1 MSDSTDDLK
10 ARARRPRR
18 VLLGAVLVLLAWF
31 VVGALGGQ
39 AQGQLSG
46 VQSND
51 NATFLPEN
59 AESTLVSEAVQE
71 FDENETL
78 PYLVVVTRSDGGALT
93 EADLGTIASF
103 AEGLSGLELTEL
115 DDGSTLGD
123 YLADP
128 APPTP
133 VPSQDGEAVLITV
146 SLDGE
151 KGTEAVGE
159 TTPLAAGATA
169 IRDNIAES
177 LEPAGLSGNVGGPG
191 GLIADFAEAFAG
203 IDGILLGVALLVVL
217 VILLIVYRS
226 PILPFAVL
234 LSAVFGLSAASLV
247 VYQLALN
254 DVITLSGQSQG
265 ILFILVVGAAT
276 DYALLLVSRFKEELH
291 DEASSWVAL
300 KKAWRGAVEPIVASA
315 ATVIL
320 GLLCLLLADLR
331 STSGLGPVGAL
342 GIAGALL
349 AALTFLPAILLLF
362 GRKAFW
368 PFAPKLDHV
377 HAEDSVGTRGVWG
390 RVAGLV
396 GRHPRRV
403 WTSTLVALL
412 AAAVFVPTF
421 KASGSTIEETFLTD
435 TDSITAQRVLA
446 DHFAAGA
453 AQPVQILVP
462 EDDAEAALEV
472 VEADTGVASAFV
484 GLTPPRPD
492 QPPVP
497 PAVVD
502 GNVVIQATTEGASD
516 SQEAEDTV
524 QRLRSDLDDVS
535 TDALVGG
542 NAATNLDVLEA
553 SSRDLKVVVP
563 AILVVIFL
571 VLALLL
577 RSLVAPLL
585 LVVAN
590 VVSFGATIGISALVF
605 NHIFGFTG
613 GDPAIPLYG
622 FVFLV
627 ALGIDYS
634 IFLMTR
640 VREESQKRGTRPG
653 ILVGLAVTGG
663 VITSAGIV
671 LASTFSALA
680 VLPLT
685 FLVQIAFIV
694 AFGVLLDTF
703 VVRSLLVPAASYDI
717 GPRVWWPAR
726 FASDG
731 GTSGPGEHASGAHPP
746 SDLDPDAEAAP
757 EPTGR

>member
-1 MSDSTDDLK
+1 MSDEPGAAGGPSGPDESR
-10 ARARRPRR
+10 ARARRPRA
-18 VLLGAVLVLLAWF
+18 VIWGAVLVLLAWF

-39 AQGQLSG
+39 AQGKLSG

-59 AESTLVSEAVQE
+59 AESTLVSEALQK
-71 FDENETL
+71 FSRNDTL
-78 PYLVVVTRSDGGALT
+78 PYLVVVQRADGAALT
-93 EADLGTIASF
+93 PEDLAVVADFAAGIPDLPLPALGAG
-103 AEGLSGLELTEL
+103 A
-115 DDGSTLGD
+115 TLGD
-123 YLADP
+123 YLVGDA
-128 APPTP
+128 APTP
-133 VPSQDGEAVLITV
+133 VPSQDGKAALVTV
-146 SLDGE
+146 PLDAT
-151 KGTEAVGE
+151 KGTEAQGD
-159 TTPLAAGATA
+159 TTALAEGATA
-169 IRDNIAES
+169 IRDSVEQTLVPTG
-177 LEPAGLSGNVGGPG
+177 LEGYVGGPG

-217 VILLIVYRS
+217 VILLVVYRS

-247 VYQLALN
+247 VYQLAVA

-276 DYALLLVSRFKEELH
+276 DYALLLVSRFKEALH
-291 DEASSWVAL
+291 DEESSWEAL
-300 KKAWRGAVEPIVASA
+300 KRAWRGSVEPIVASA

-349 AALTFLPAILLLF
+349 ASLTFLPAVLLLF

-368 PFAPKLDHV
+368 PFVPKLDHV
-377 HAEDSVGTRGVWG
+377 HAEDVIGTRGIWG

-396 GRHPRRV
+396 GRHPRRT
-403 WTSTLVALL
+403 WSITLVLLL
-412 AAAVFVPTF
+412 AAAAFVPSF
-421 KASGSTIEETFLTD
+421 RASGATIEETFLTE
-435 TDSITAQRVLA
+435 TDSITAQKVLGE
-446 DHFAAGA
+446 HFAAGA
-453 AQPVQILVP
+453 ATPLQVVVP
-462 EDDAEAALEV
+462 EAQAQAALELV
-472 VEADTGVASAFV
+472 SKDPGIASAYL
-484 GLTPPRPD
+484 GL
-492 QPPVP
+492 VP
-497 PAVVD
+497 PQPGGPSVPPQVVD
-502 GNVVIQATTEGASD
+502 GKVLLQATTRDAAD
-516 SQEAEDTV
+516 SQGAEDTV
-524 QRLRSDLDDVS
+524 RRLRADLDAVS
-535 TDALVGG
+535 PDALVGG
-542 NAATNLDVLEA
+542 NAATNLDVLDA
-553 SSRDLKVVVP
+553 SSRDLKVIVP
-563 AILVVIFL
+563 TILLVIFV

-577 RSLVAPLL
+577 RSLLAPAL
-585 LVVAN
+585 LVAAN
-590 VVSFGATIGISALVF
+590 VVSFGATIGIAALVF
-605 NHIFGFTG
+605 DHVLGFTG

-640 VREESQKRGTRPG
+640 VREESRTRGTRPG
-653 ILVGLAVTGG
+653 VLVGLAVTGG

-703 VVRSLLVPAASYDI
+703 VVRSLLVPAAAYDI

-726 FASDG
+726 LPADRADRADRAEVDG
-731 GTSGPGEHASGAHPP
+731 
-746 SDLDPDAEAAP
+746 
-757 EPTGR
+757 